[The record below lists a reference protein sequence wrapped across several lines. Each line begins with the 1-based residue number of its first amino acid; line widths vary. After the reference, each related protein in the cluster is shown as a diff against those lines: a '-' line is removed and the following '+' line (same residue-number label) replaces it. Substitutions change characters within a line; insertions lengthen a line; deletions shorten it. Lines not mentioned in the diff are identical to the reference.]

1 MKMKPNHEKNTKL
14 IEEGVEVSLKVITA
28 ADLNKTTVDEST
40 DLYEGISYTE
50 TLNNTLVKVENL
62 IVNKV
67 YTTNNNG
74 NSDGAM
80 TLTCT
85 DSNGQEITVKTEVLT
100 NEQGQ
105 IVVESDVLN
114 KTITATGIVDC
125 YNGSYQVKVFSLKDM
140 IIA

>member
-1 MKMKPNHEKNTKL
+1 
-14 IEEGVEVSLKVITA
+14 
-28 ADLNKTTVDEST
+28 
-40 DLYEGISYTE
+40 
-50 TLNNTLVKVENL
+50 
-62 IVNKV
+62 
-67 YTTNNNG
+67 
-74 NSDGAM
+74 M

-85 DSNGQEITVKTEVLT
+85 DSNGQEFTVKTEVLT